1 MKKIAFV
8 INPNSGVSDKKQVIA
23 FLHDKFINSQ
33 ELFVEFYYT
42 KGKGDATIAAQKFSE
57 NNFDVVVAVGGDG
70 TVNETSRGLLNS
82 KTSLAIIPSGSG
94 NGLARHLKIPLSYK
108 KASELIL
115 TGKDISIDVG
125 KINDEYFFC
134 TAGIGFDAVIGEK
147 FNSAGTRG
155 ILTYIEQCTK
165 EYIKYRPEKYKII
178 VADNILEYEAFLITF
193 ANSSQWGNNAFISP
207 DASISDGFLDM
218 VVWKKTPLIT
228 IPILAADLFLKTIKY
243 SEHIDIFR
251 CNEVKIIRESDGVMQ
266 FDGESVNAGKEINV
280 SILHNSLKVI
290 VENA

>member
-125 KINDEYFFC
+125 KINDEYFF
-134 TAGIGFDAVIGEK
+134 VL
-147 FNSAGTRG
+147 R
-155 ILTYIEQCTK
+155 
-165 EYIKYRPEKYKII
+165 
-178 VADNILEYEAFLITF
+178 V
-193 ANSSQWGNNAFISP
+193 
-207 DASISDGFLDM
+207 
-218 VVWKKTPLIT
+218 
-228 IPILAADLFLKTIKY
+228 
-243 SEHIDIFR
+243 
-251 CNEVKIIRESDGVMQ
+251 
-266 FDGESVNAGKEINV
+266 
-280 SILHNSLKVI
+280 
-290 VENA
+290 